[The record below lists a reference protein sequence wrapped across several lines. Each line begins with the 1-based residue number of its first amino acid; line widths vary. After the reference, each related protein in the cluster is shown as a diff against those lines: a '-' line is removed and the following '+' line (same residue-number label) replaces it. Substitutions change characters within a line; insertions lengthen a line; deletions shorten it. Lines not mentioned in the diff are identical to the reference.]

1 MAKKAAT
8 GNVIH
13 KEPVKKGTSVGHGKR
28 KLGSF
33 KTRSE
38 KPMRGQGKG

>member
-8 GNVIH
+8 SVQH
-13 KEPVKKGTSVGHGKR
+13 KEPIKKLTSVGHGKR

-33 KTRSE
+33 KTNGQKRY
-38 KPMRGQGKG
+38 RGQGKG

>member
-8 GNVIH
+8 GTVIH
-13 KEPVKKGTSVGHGKR
+13 KEPVKKTTSIGHGKR

-33 KTRSE
+33 KTRGE
-38 KPMRGQGKG
+38 KRMRGQGKG

>member
-8 GNVIH
+8 GTVIH

-33 KTRSE
+33 KTRGE
-38 KPMRGQGKG
+38 KAYRGQGKG